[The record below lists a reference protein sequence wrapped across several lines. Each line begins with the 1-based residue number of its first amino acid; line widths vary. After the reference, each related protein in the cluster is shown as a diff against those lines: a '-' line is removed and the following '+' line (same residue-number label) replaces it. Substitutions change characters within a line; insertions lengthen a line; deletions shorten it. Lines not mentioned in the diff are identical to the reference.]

1 VHRVEI
7 AGRAAQLRRSIG
19 AVAAAAALASSAG
32 TAWPATAVP
41 QVPAWPYGGWVA
53 SLNPGTGRPASA
65 IAPSTI
71 SACAKVAA
79 KAGFSFTQT
88 VNTRLG
94 PEPRIAV
101 AVSIAMAESSC
112 ALNATNHDSNGS
124 QDRGLWQIN
133 NAAWPGISNSCAFQM
148 QCNANAAFTISGG
161 GSNWNPWATY
171 GNGAWQRYISSAI
184 SAIGSGF
191 VFQLADQAAG
201 TCAAADPKSGADG
214 APIRQATCDATDT
227 DQQWRFATAPGRMPV
242 LQNVGQSS
250 CLGTDAD
257 ADGMAKGP
265 GKPVVQRACDNT
277 NASEQWSF
285 TGSGVLNNNGNAEA
299 GLRNNADGTCL
310 AADPKTAGDG
320 GVILEAACTTGN
332 GYQQWN

>member
-7 AGRAAQLRRSIG
+7 AGRSAQLRLSI
-19 AVAAAAALASSAG
+19 AATAAAAALALSAG
-32 TAWPATAVP
+32 TAWSATAVP
-41 QVPAWPYGGWVA
+41 QVPAGPFGGWIA

-65 IAPSTI
+65 IAAGAI

-88 VNTRLG
+88 VNTPLG

-112 ALNATNHDSNGS
+112 ALTATNHDSNGS

-161 GSNWNPWATY
+161 GSNWTPWATY

-184 SAIGSGF
+184 SAVGSGF

-201 TCAAADPKSGADG
+201 TCVAADPKSGADG
-214 APIRQATCDATDT
+214 APIHQATCDATDT
-227 DQQWRFATAPGRMPV
+227 DQQWRFVTTPGRMPI

-250 CLGTDAD
+250 CLD
-257 ADGMAKGP
+257 ADGVAKAP
-265 GKPVVQRACDNT
+265 GKLVFQGACDST
-277 NASEQWSF
+277 NGGEQWSF
-285 TGSGVLNNNGNAEA
+285 TGSGALNNNGNAEA

-320 GVILEAACTTGN
+320 GVILQAACTSGN
-332 GYQQWN
+332 GFQQWN